1 MRAGLLRHRI
11 TLQRPVGT
19 NDEWGEPSPLWEDVV
34 SVAAAIEP
42 ISGREF
48 FSAQQVQADVTTRIT
63 IRWRNGIEPAM
74 RIVHV
79 TAQQAAMSPPESTV
93 YDIEAILP
101 DPTGRRQIVFMC
113 RNRNSEGFRSGT

>member
-1 MRAGLLRHRI
+1 MRAGQLRHRI
-11 TLQRPVGT
+11 TLQRAV
-19 NDEWGEPSPLWEDVV
+19 DAQDDYGEPSSIWEDVV
-34 SVAAAIEP
+34 SIAAAIEP

-63 IRWRNGIEPAM
+63 IRWRNGIEPVM
-74 RIVHV
+74 RIVHA
-79 TAQQAAMSPPESTV
+79 TAQQAAMSPPQSTI

>member
-1 MRAGLLRHRI
+1 MRAGQLRHRI
-11 TLQRPVGT
+11 TLQRPVAT
-19 NDEWGEPSPLWEDVV
+19 QDEWGDPSPSWEDVAT
-34 SVAAAIEP
+34 VAASIES

-74 RIVHV
+74 RITHA
-79 TAQQAAMSPPESTV
+79 TAAQQAMSPPEFTI

-101 DPTGRRQIVFMC
+101 DPTGRRSIVFMC